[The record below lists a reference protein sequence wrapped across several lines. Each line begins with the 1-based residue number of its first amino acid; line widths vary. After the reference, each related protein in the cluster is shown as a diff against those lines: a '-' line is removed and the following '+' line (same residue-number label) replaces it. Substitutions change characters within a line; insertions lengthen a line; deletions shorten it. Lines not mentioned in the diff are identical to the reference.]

1 MARGKALYS
10 RKFFMA
16 NLVMVGIILGVAI
29 SVVAFSCS
37 TRLQPGDTAYAAEPG
52 SSDVDVSS
60 LQGSFREVANTVLP
74 SVVKITVAETGEDG
88 EREDFPW
95 FDFFFGE
102 PDGDQPLRPRGLG
115 SGVIVERSGNT
126 YYVLTNDHVV
136 ASGDNV
142 QVSLDDRRE
151 LDAQIVGN
159 DPRKDL
165 AMVSFELDDDIPIAR
180 LGDSD
185 ALSVGDWVLAVGS
198 PFGLQSTVTAGIVSA
213 LGRRGGP
220 QGNISDFIQTD
231 AAINQGNSGGALVNL
246 RGQVVGINT
255 WITSQ
260 TGGSIGLGFSI
271 PINNAKNVIEDFI
284 ETGEVQYG
292 WLGVSIRDPSEAL
305 AEDMGIA
312 DREGAF
318 VYHVFEESPADEGG
332 VQPGDF
338 MISIDG
344 QPVENA
350 DDFILRVGDLQVGQ
364 EVEFEAIRLGEPV
377 TIQVTIGQRADEDTI
392 AQQSPRAWPGMS
404 VLPITDDVRAQ
415 AELEQGTRGVLV
427 ISVESRT
434 PAAAAGFRRGDVIQ
448 SMNGSRVRSV
458 LDFYRELN
466 DEDRD
471 EISFTYVRDGEEST
485 VSIVR

>member
-1 MARGKALYS
+1 MARGKALHS
-10 RKFFMA
+10 RTFFLA
-16 NLVMVGIILGVAI
+16 NLVMVGIIVGFALSTMV
-29 SVVAFSCS
+29 FSCS
-37 TRLQPGDTAYAAEPG
+37 TRLQPGDTAYAQQPG
-52 SSDVDVSS
+52 TPEVDVSS
-60 LQGSFREVANTVLP
+60 LQGSFRQVANAVLP

-88 EREDFPW
+88 DQQDFPW

-102 PDGDQPLRPRGLG
+102 PDGDQPRRPRGLG
-115 SGVIVERSGNT
+115 SGVIVQRDGET

-136 ASGDNV
+136 ANGDNIS
-142 QVSLDDRRE
+142 VSLDDRRE
-151 LDAQIVGN
+151 VDAELIGS

-165 AMVSFELDDDIPIAR
+165 AMVTFEFDEDIPVAR

-185 ALSVGDWVLAVGS
+185 ALAVGDWVLAIGS

-246 RGQVVGINT
+246 RGEVVGINT

-284 ETGEVQYG
+284 EVGEVEYG
-292 WLGVSIRDPSEAL
+292 WLGVSIRDPSTAL
-305 AEDMGIA
+305 AEDMGI
-312 DREGAF
+312 DEVSGAF

-332 VQPGDF
+332 IRPGDF
-338 MISIDG
+338 MTSING
-344 QPVENA
+344 TPVENA
-350 DDFILRVGDLQVGQ
+350 DDFILQVGDLTAGEV
-364 EVEFEAIRLGEPV
+364 VEFELIRLGEEM
-377 TIQVTIGQRADEDTI
+377 TIEVTIGRRADEETI

-404 VLPITDDVRAQ
+404 VLPLTDDVREQ
-415 AELEQGTRGVLV
+415 AEIEGVNRGVLV
-427 ISVESRT
+427 INVESRT
-434 PAAAAGFRRGDVIQ
+434 PAAAAGFRRGDVITR
-448 SMNGSRVRSV
+448 MNGSRIRTAM
-458 LDFYRELN
+458 DFYRELN
-466 DEDRD
+466 DEAND
-471 EISFTYVRDGEEST
+471 EVEFTYVRDGEEST